1 MSHKPDRN
9 DAADLIGLA
18 FIVFVGLFIYH
29 L

>member
-9 DAADLIGLA
+9 DAADLLGLA
-18 FIVFVGLFIYH
+18 FIAFLALIIYH